1 MNRTESYVGT
11 YDYQSAAS
19 MLELQ
24 KIRDTVKAI
33 NKLAAKTDKYAAQR
47 QTLCSLTRHETPEI
61 IKKSPRYYLKC
72 QGRFGKSNQNL
83 HKYTYNLRNGSTYTS
98 YRICRLEDATHV
110 DAYVY
115 QR

>member
-33 NKLAAKTDKYAAQR
+33 NALAANTDKYSNSY
-47 QTLCSLTRHETPEI
+47 T
-61 IKKSPRYYLKC
+61 KSQRYYLKC
-72 QGRFGKSNQNL
+72 QGRFGKSNPNL
-83 HKYTYNLRNGSTYTS
+83 HKYTYKLRSGSNYVS
-98 YRICRLEDATHV
+98 YRICRLEDATRV
-110 DAYVY
+110 DSYVY
-115 QR
+115 KR